1 MSNESQLSRAQLDA
15 LLKNVFALQIPVI
28 EKFMTDLFKQYV
40 STASTFKQDMD
51 TMKATDWHKQF
62 FGQKAMPHL
71 FIENLGFGASFRHQ
85 EQDKIV
91 KIPENMTIVKPD
103 SDAQI
108 EEILQNLD
116 KTMASMPTIKNKG
129 LVKKFYKETLEL
141 VCQLGSRT
149 GMMDDFYAKV
159 KGSLTKS

>member
-28 EKFMTDLFKQYV
+28 EKFMTDLFRKYV

-51 TMKATDWHKQF
+51 TMKESDWHKQF
-62 FGQKAMPHL
+62 FGQKVMPHL

-85 EQDKIV
+85 EQDKVV
-91 KIPENMTIVKPD
+91 KIPDNMTVVKPD
-103 SDAQI
+103 SDDQI

-116 KTMASMPTIKNKG
+116 KTLTSMDSIKNKG

-141 VCQLGSRT
+141 ICQLGSRT
-149 GMMDDFYAKV
+149 GMMDEFYEKV
-159 KGSLTKS
+159 KGSLTNA

>member
-28 EKFMTDLFKQYV
+28 EKFMTDLFRKYV

-51 TMKATDWHKQF
+51 TMKESDWHKQF
-62 FGQKAMPHL
+62 FGQKVMPHL

-85 EQDKIV
+85 EQEKVV
-91 KIPENMTIVKPD
+91 KIPDNMTVVKPD
-103 SDAQI
+103 SDDQI

-116 KTMASMPTIKNKG
+116 KTLASMDSIKNKG

-141 VCQLGSRT
+141 ICQLGSRT
-149 GMMDDFYAKV
+149 GMMDEFYEKV
-159 KGSLTKS
+159 KGSLTNA

>member
-28 EKFMTDLFKQYV
+28 ERFMSDLFKQYV

-51 TMKATDWHKQF
+51 TMKATEWHTHF
-62 FGQKAMPHL
+62 FGQKVMPHL

-85 EQDKIV
+85 EQDKVV
-91 KIPENMTIVKPD
+91 KLPENMTVVKPD
-103 SDAQI
+103 SDDQI
-108 EEILQNLD
+108 KEILQNLD
-116 KTMASMPTIKNKG
+116 QTLASMEIKNKG

-141 VCQLGSRT
+141 ICQLGSRT
-149 GMMDDFYAKV
+149 GMMDDFYEKV
-159 KGSLTKS
+159 KGSLTTS

>member
-1 MSNESQLSRAQLDA
+1 MSNEQQLSRAQLDA

-28 EKFMTDLFKQYV
+28 EKFMTDLFKKYV

-62 FGQKAMPHL
+62 FGQKVMPHL

-85 EQDKIV
+85 EQDKVV
-91 KIPENMTIVKPD
+91 KIPDNMTVVKPD
-103 SDAQI
+103 SDDQI

-116 KTMASMPTIKNKG
+116 KTLASMDGIKNKG

-141 VCQLGSRT
+141 ICQLGSRT
-149 GMMDDFYAKV
+149 GMMDEFYEQV
-159 KGSLTKS
+159 KGSLTKA

>member
-28 EKFMTDLFKQYV
+28 EKFMTDLFRKYV

-51 TMKATDWHKQF
+51 TMKESDWHKQF
-62 FGQKAMPHL
+62 FGQKVMPHL

-85 EQDKIV
+85 EQDKVV
-91 KIPENMTIVKPD
+91 KIPDNMTVVKPD
-103 SDAQI
+103 SDDQI

-116 KTMASMPTIKNKG
+116 KTLASMDNIKNKG

-141 VCQLGSRT
+141 ICQLGSRT
-149 GMMDDFYAKV
+149 GMMDEFYEKV
-159 KGSLTKS
+159 KGSLTNA

>member
-1 MSNESQLSRAQLDA
+1 MSNETTLTRAQLDA

-51 TMKATDWHKQF
+51 TMKATDWHKHF
-62 FGQKAMPHL
+62 FGQKVMPHL

-85 EQDKIV
+85 GQEKV
-91 KIPENMTIVKPD
+91 VSIPENMTVVKPD

-108 EEILQNLD
+108 KEILENLD
-116 KTMASMPTIKNKG
+116 QTLASMDGIKNKG

-141 VCQLGSRT
+141 ICQLGSRT
-149 GMMDDFYAKV
+149 GMMDDFYDKV
-159 KGSLTKS
+159 KGSLTTS

>member
-1 MSNESQLSRAQLDA
+1 MSNESTLSRAQLDA

-28 EKFMTDLFKQYV
+28 EKFMTDLFKKYV

-51 TMKATDWHKQF
+51 TMKASEWHQQF

-85 EQDKIV
+85 EQEKVV
-91 KIPENMTIVKPD
+91 KIPDNMTVVKPD
-103 SDAQI
+103 SDDQI
-108 EEILQNLD
+108 AEILQNLD
-116 KTMASMPTIKNKG
+116 KTLASMEIKNKG

-141 VCQLGSRT
+141 ICQLGSRT
-149 GMMDDFYAKV
+149 GMMDEFYEQV
-159 KGSLTKS
+159 KGSLTKA